1 MPTLA
6 LWAPVV
12 GRTAV
17 HRPTAQPEPA
27 TAPPEVRVRRHHRS
41 HRHRRKKL
49 LIALAKAV
57 GFVLFACVLLY
68 IWYAM
73 ASE

>member
-1 MPTLA
+1 MGSDLVT
-6 LWAPVV
+6 
-12 GRTAV
+12 
-17 HRPTAQPEPA
+17 RPTAQPEP
-27 TAPPEVRVRRHHRS
+27 TTVPPKVRVWRHHRS

-49 LIALAKAV
+49 LIALAKAT
-57 GFVLFACVLLY
+57 GFILFACVLLY